1 MQKIHVTLRRI
12 ENWTKELHV
21 NYYRSSVPLECSY
34 TYDPD
39 NPIPYQQLGKI
50 KFERIR
56 EGERWG
62 ELWGSAW
69 FRFQG
74 RVPQLYQGRKVVALI
89 DLGGEGCV
97 FKDGV
102 PYQGLTY
109 KNLAKDHE
117 TKRRI
122 YLFDDAKGEE
132 EVNLL
137 VEAAATSVTEI
148 PSSRDMAGGLYTVN
162 EAKIAILDESLW
174 QLALDVD
181 FLLQLYRCLPPESAR
196 AKSILHGLNKVANI
210 LEIGQGEPIY
220 NSLAEEFAIICYRAS
235 INPETIAVCRN
246 ITAELLSVPAA
257 GSEPIAWAI
266 GHAHMDLAWLWPIRE
281 TIRKGGRTFATV
293 LRLIDE
299 YPDFIFA
306 ASQPQLYIWIKKQ
319 YPVLYKRFKKAI
331 QTGRVECQ
339 GAMWVEPDTNI
350 PAGESLV
357 RQILYGKKFYR
368 EEVGQDVEDL
378 WLPDVFGYSGALPQ
392 IMKRSGVHFFVTK
405 KLVFNET
412 NAFPHNTFVWEG
424 IDGSRVIAHYVP
436 AGNCN
441 CNNFPQEL
449 FDAKNNFAQ
458 SGVHKGFLHAFGV
471 GDGGGGPSRHQIE
484 FGLRAR
490 NCDGLPRFRF
500 AKTQEFYSYL
510 KAAGHE
516 NLLVWKGE
524 LYFEAHRGTYTSQA
538 LMKKYNRQIELA
550 LRDVEFLGVVSGW
563 YPFDE
568 IEKLWKNTLL
578 NQFHDILP
586 GTSIDLVYEDAY
598 EMSRDCLRRLK
609 VVENETLGRML
620 PHQDINT
627 VTVVNTLPWERSEVI
642 ELLVED
648 QRRVL
653 YDSQG
658 ILAWQSRQDGVLRAQ
673 VKVPSM
679 GYATFHLAEG
689 SEPRQQETCPRLP
702 VQRQT
707 GATHRQGGVI
717 VTELLLENDK
727 IRVVLGDNG
736 VLVSLYDKSLEREM
750 LAGKGANRLLLFDDK
765 PYRYDAWDISAYY
778 REIVPQQALLESR
791 EILLNGGPTG
801 KIRQVLKIGNS
812 RIEQIIRL
820 EVGSSLVKIS
830 CRIDWRERLKVLKV
844 SANANI
850 YTHYATFETQFGT
863 LQRPTHDNTTWD
875 AAQFE
880 VCGHR
885 FADLSAANMGLA
897 LLNDCK
903 YGYHVKGNTIEL
915 TLLKSPFYPDENC
928 DQSTHS
934 FSYAYFPHS
943 GNTGD
948 GQVLREAHNMNSP
961 LILWKGAAEGGNTVR
976 SFFSLRGGTV
986 KIESVKRSEHA
997 EGFVVRLYE
1006 TSGSHCRVELFTDLS
1021 SEEVWETNLL
1031 EERETHIADQ
1041 HVPVQLDF
1049 GPFMIRT
1056 LLFVQGRQ
1064 QGNNSTVPVR

>member
-1 MQKIHVTLRRI
+1 MQHIHVALRRI
-12 ENWTKELHV
+12 ENWTRELQV

-34 TYDPD
+34 TYDSD
-39 NPIPYQQLGKI
+39 NPIPYQQLEKRT
-50 KFERIR
+50 FERIGK
-56 EGERWG
+56 GERWG
-62 ELWGSAW
+62 ELWSSAW

-74 RVPQLYQGRKVVALI
+74 RVPQLHQGRKVVAVI
-89 DLGGEGCV
+89 DLGGEACV

-109 KNLAKDHE
+109 KNLVKGHE
-117 TKRRI
+117 TKRRV
-122 YLFDDAKGEE
+122 YLFDEAKGGED
-132 EVNLL
+132 VDLL

-148 PSSRDMAGGLYTVN
+148 PLPRDMAGGLYTVN
-162 EAKIAILDESLW
+162 EAKIAILDESVW

-196 AKSILHGLNKVANI
+196 AKSILHELNKAANI
-210 LEIGQGEPIY
+210 WEAGQGKSIY
-220 NSLAEEFAIICYRAS
+220 NSLTEEFAIICYRES
-235 INPETIAVCRN
+235 LNPETIAACRK

-257 GSEPIAWAI
+257 GSEPVAWAI

-293 LRLIDE
+293 LRLLDE
-299 YPDFIFA
+299 YPEFIFA
-306 ASQPQLYIWIKKQ
+306 ASQPQLYIWIKQ
-319 YPVLYKRFKKAI
+319 HYPVLYKRFKKAI
-331 QTGRVECQ
+331 QNGRIECQ

-350 PAGESLV
+350 PGGESLV
-357 RQILYGKKFYR
+357 RQMLYGKKFYR
-368 EEVGQDVEDL
+368 EEFGQDIEDL

-405 KLVFNET
+405 KLMSNET
-412 NAFPHNTFVWEG
+412 NAFPHNTFIWEG

-441 CNNFPQEL
+441 CNNFPREL

-471 GDGGGGPSRHQIE
+471 GDGGGGPSRRQIE
-484 FGLRAR
+484 FGLRTR
-490 NCDGLPRFRF
+490 NCDSLPRFRF
-500 AKTQEFYSYL
+500 AKTEEFYSYL
-510 KAAGHE
+510 DAAGDE
-516 NLLVWKGE
+516 NLPEWKGE

-538 LMKKYNRQIELA
+538 FMKKYNRQLELA

-568 IEKLWKNTLL
+568 VEKLWKDTLL

-598 EMSRDCLRRLK
+598 EISRDCVRRLK
-609 VVENETLGRML
+609 IIERETLGRMF

-642 ELLVED
+642 ELPVD
-648 QRRVL
+648 DRRCVL
-653 YDSQG
+653 RDSQG
-658 ILAWQSRQDGVLRAQ
+658 ILEWQSWKDGVLRART
-673 VKVPSM
+673 KVPSM
-679 GYATFHLAEG
+679 GYATFYLVEG
-689 SEPRQQETCPRLP
+689 HEPMQQES
-702 VQRQT
+702 
-707 GATHRQGGVI
+707 GIIIA
-717 VTELLLENDK
+717 ESLLENNR

-736 VLVSLYDKSLEREM
+736 ELVSLYDKSLQREM
-750 LAGKGANRLLLFDDK
+750 LAGNGANRLLLFDDK

-778 REIVPQQALLESR
+778 REVVPQQAALESR
-791 EILLNGGPTG
+791 EIIVDSGLTG
-801 KIRQVLKIGNS
+801 EIRQVLNVGNS
-812 RIEQIIRL
+812 RIEQRIRL
-820 EVGSSLVKIS
+820 DIGSPLVNIS
-830 CRIDWRERLKVLKV
+830 CKVDWRERLKVLKV

-863 LQRPTHDNTTWD
+863 LQRPTHENTTWD

-885 FADLSAANMGLA
+885 FADLSAANVGLA

-903 YGYHVKGNTIEL
+903 YGHHVKGNTIEL
-915 TLLKSPFYPDENC
+915 TLLKSPFYPDETC
-928 DQSTHS
+928 DQSTHA
-934 FSYAYFPHS
+934 FSYAYFPHP
-943 GNTGD
+943 GTVGD

-961 LILWKGAAEGGNTVR
+961 LILWKGAAEGENTAR
-976 SFFSLRGGTV
+976 SFFSLKGGAV
-986 KIESVKRSEHA
+986 KIESVKRSERN

-1006 TSGSHCRVELFTDLS
+1006 TSGSHCRVELRTALS
-1021 SEEVWETNLL
+1021 YEEVWETNLL
-1031 EERETHIADQ
+1031 EEREIHITKQ
-1041 HVPVQLDF
+1041 HGPVQLDF
-1049 GPFMIRT
+1049 SPFTIKT
-1056 LLFVQGRQ
+1056 LLFAQSPQ
-1064 QGNNSTVPVR
+1064 QGNN

>member
-12 ENWTKELHV
+12 ENWMRELHV

-39 NPIPYQQLGKI
+39 NPIPYQQLGKRT
-50 KFERIR
+50 FERIR

-69 FRFQG
+69 FRFKG
-74 RVPQLYQGRKVVALI
+74 RVPQLYKGRKVVALI

-97 FKDGV
+97 FKDGG

-109 KNLAKDHE
+109 KNLAKGHE

-122 YLFDDAKGEE
+122 HLCDDAKGEE

-148 PSSRDMAGGLYTVN
+148 PSPRDMAGGLYTVN
-162 EAKIAILDESLW
+162 EAKIAILDESVW

-181 FLLQLYRCLPPESAR
+181 FLLQLSRCLPRESAR
-196 AKSILHGLNKVANI
+196 AKSILYGLNNAANI
-210 LEIGQGEPIY
+210 WETGQGEPIY
-220 NSLAEEFAIICYRAS
+220 DSLTEEFAIICYRAS
-235 INPETIAVCRN
+235 INPETIDACRN

-257 GSEPIAWAI
+257 GSEPVAWAV

-281 TIRKGGRTFATV
+281 TIRKGGRTFATA

-299 YPDFIFA
+299 YPEFIFA
-306 ASQPQLYIWIKKQ
+306 ASQPQLYTWIKKQ

-331 QTGRVECQ
+331 QHGRVECQ

-350 PAGESLV
+350 PGGESLV
-357 RQILYGKKFYR
+357 RQMLYGKKFYR
-368 EEVGQDVEDL
+368 EEFGQDVEDL

-392 IMKRSGVHFFVTK
+392 IMKKSGVHFFVTK

-412 NAFPHNTFVWEG
+412 NAFPHNTFLWEG
-424 IDGSRVIAHYVP
+424 IDGSRVIAHCVP

-471 GDGGGGPSRHQIE
+471 GDGGGGPSRRQIE
-484 FGLRAR
+484 FGLRTR
-490 NCDGLPRFRF
+490 NCDSLPRFRF

-510 KAAGHE
+510 EAAGHE
-516 NLLVWKGE
+516 NLPVWKGE

-538 LMKKYNRQIELA
+538 LMKKYNRQLELA

-598 EMSRDCLRRLK
+598 ETSRDCLRRLK
-609 VVENETLGRML
+609 VVENDTLGRMF
-620 PHQDINT
+620 PHKDINT

-642 ELLVED
+642 ELPVED
-648 QRRVL
+648 HRRVL

-658 ILAWQSRQDGVLRAQ
+658 MLEWQSWKDGVLRAQ
-673 VKVPSM
+673 VRIPSM

-689 SEPRQQETCPRLP
+689 NEPLQHES
-702 VQRQT
+702 
-707 GATHRQGGVI
+707 GVI
-717 VTELLLENDK
+717 VTESLLENDK

-736 VLVSLYDKSLEREM
+736 ALVSLYDKSLKREM
-750 LAGKGANRLLLFDDK
+750 LEGHGANRLLLFDDK

-778 REIVPQQALLESR
+778 REIVPQQAWLESR
-791 EILLNGGPTG
+791 EILVDGGPIG
-801 KIRQVLKIGNS
+801 KIRQVLNIGNS
-812 RIEQIIRL
+812 RIEQIISL
-820 EVGSSLVKIS
+820 NASSPVVKIS

-850 YTHYATFETQFGT
+850 YTHYASFETQFGT

-875 AAQFE
+875 ETQFE

-915 TLLKSPFYPDENC
+915 TLLKSPFYPDETC
-928 DQSTHS
+928 DQSTHA

-943 GNTGD
+943 GNAGD
-948 GQVLREAHNMNSP
+948 GQVLQEAHRMNSP
-961 LILWKGAAEGGNTVR
+961 LILWKGAAGGENIVR
-976 SFFSLRGGTV
+976 SFFSLQGGTV
-986 KIESVKRSEHA
+986 KIESVKRSESS

-1006 TSGSHCRVELFTDLS
+1006 TSGSHCQVELLTDLS
-1021 SEEVWETNLL
+1021 YEEVWETNLL
-1031 EERETHIADQ
+1031 EERETRIADQ
-1041 HVPVQLDF
+1041 HVPVHLDF

-1056 LLFVQGRQ
+1056 LLFVQGQQ
-1064 QGNNSTVPVR
+1064 QGNNSGVFAQRLEKSNSLA